1 MIVKIDKSFK
11 KDTDKIQDQ
20 KLLKRI
26 AECIVNTQNAS
37 DTSQIINLRK
47 LKTDKKSFPDQ
58 GW

>member
-1 MIVKIDKSFK
+1 MIVKIDKTFK

-20 KLLKRI
+20 KLLQRI

-47 LKTDKKSFPDQ
+47 LKTDKNTFPDQ